1 MPDVWG
7 LAEIIVKLCLYLSV
21 LTASGM
27 MIVRAVFAAELQ
39 CTDRSLRRI
48 VEALAFAGIAFAVAS
63 FALRGA
69 ALTGD
74 ASGITD
80 PQILGILWQTPV
92 GTALALRVGG
102 LAAIMAGLFMGAT
115 GKLLSLIG
123 VALALWSFTT
133 IGHVSE
139 DALWAQ
145 LLLLAHLLG
154 IAFWIGILWP
164 LQRMASEARTWP
176 AAAAL
181 GEWFGKIA
189 SVVVPVLVLAGL
201 IHGWRLVG
209 SLVALVGSGYGLT
222 LLAKIALVALLL
234 GLAAA
239 NKLRFV
245 PGLHAGDPRAARH
258 LTRTIGV
265 EWGVFAAI
273 LLATSI
279 LTSVFAVPT

>member
-1 MPDVWG
+1 VPDVWG
-7 LAEIIVKLCLYLSV
+7 QAEVIVKLCLYLSV

-27 MIVRAVFAAELQ
+27 VLARAVFATELR
-39 CTDRSLRRI
+39 CTDRSLHRI
-48 VEALAFAGIAFAVAS
+48 VEALAFAGIAFAVAA

-80 PQILGILWQTPV
+80 LQILGILWQTPV

-102 LAAIMAGLFMGAT
+102 LVAIMAGLFMG
-115 GKLLSLIG
+115 GSGRVLSLFG
-123 VALALWSFTT
+123 GALALWSFTT
-133 IGHVSE
+133 LGHVSE
-139 DALWAQ
+139 DALWAR
-145 LLLLAHLLG
+145 LLLLAHLVG

-164 LQRMASEARTWP
+164 LRRMALEVRTWP

-181 GEWFGKIA
+181 GERFGKIA

-209 SLVALVGSGYGLT
+209 SVAALFGTGYGLT
-222 LLAKIALVALLL
+222 LLVKIALVALLL

-245 PGLHAGDPRAARH
+245 PGLHAGDPQAARH

-279 LTSVFAVPT
+279 LR